1 MAKNYASLLYDEL
14 SEYERQDLMME
25 ARNLDISIRRMCVRN
40 YNEIQLAT
48 FVALNELPVEVADQI
63 DNFFTIFGKDRFTFF
78 TDMQILEAYCKMLL
92 NLQTRDSHGN
102 FNIKENEIAYE
113 FFKMMIEYYDNM
125 FYCLS
130 ED

>member
-25 ARNLDISIRRMCVRN
+25 ARNLDRLIRRMCVRD

-48 FVALNELPVEVADQI
+48 FVALGELPVEIANQI
-63 DNFFTIFGKDRFTFF
+63 DNFFTTFGKDRFTYF
-78 TDMQILEAYCKMLL
+78 TDTQIIEAYCKMLL
-92 NLQTRDSHGN
+92 NLQTRDSYGN
-102 FNIKENEIAYE
+102 YNIKENELVYE

-125 FYCLS
+125 FDCLP

>member
-92 NLQTRDSHGN
+92 NLQINGSNGN
-102 FNIKENEIAYE
+102 FDIKENEIAYE

-125 FYCLS
+125 FDCLS

>member
-1 MAKNYASLLYDEL
+1 MARNYASLLYDEL

-25 ARNLDISIRRMCVRN
+25 ARNLDRLIRRMCVRN

-48 FVALNELPVEVADQI
+48 FVALGELPIEITDQI
-63 DNFFTIFGKDRFTFF
+63 DNFFTTFGKDRFTFF

-92 NLQTRDSHGN
+92 NLQINGSSGN

-125 FYCLS
+125 FDCLS

>member
-25 ARNLDISIRRMCVRN
+25 ARNLDRLIRRMCVRD

-48 FVALNELPVEVADQI
+48 FVALGELPIEITDQM
-63 DNFFTIFGKDRFTFF
+63 DNFFTTFGKDRFTYF
-78 TDMQILEAYCKMLL
+78 TDTQIIEAYCKMLL
-92 NLQTRDSHGN
+92 NLQTHDSYGN

>member
-1 MAKNYASLLYDEL
+1 MAKNYTSLLYDEMN
-14 SEYERQDLMME
+14 EYGIQALMME
-25 ARNLDISIRRMCVRN
+25 VKNLNKLIRRMCVRN

-48 FVALNELPVEVADQI
+48 FVALGELPVEITDQI
-63 DNFFTIFGKDRFTFF
+63 DNFFTTFGKNRFTFF

-92 NLQTRDSHGN
+92 NLQTRDSNGD

-125 FYCLS
+125 F
-130 ED
+130 

>member
-1 MAKNYASLLYDEL
+1 MARNYASLLYDEL

-25 ARNLDISIRRMCVRN
+25 ARNLDRLIRRMCVNN

-48 FVALNELPVEVADQI
+48 FVALGELPVEITDQI
-63 DNFFTIFGKDRFTFF
+63 DSFFTTFGKDRFTYF
-78 TDMQILEAYCKMLL
+78 TDTQIIEAYCKMLL
-92 NLQTRDSHGN
+92 NLQTRDPRGN
-102 FNIKENEIAYE
+102 FNIEKNEIVYE

>member
-25 ARNLDISIRRMCVRN
+25 ARNLDRLIRRMCVKN

-48 FVALNELPVEVADQI
+48 FVALGELPVEIADQI
-63 DNFFTIFGKDRFTFF
+63 DNFFTTFGKDRFTFF
-78 TDMQILEAYCKMLL
+78 TDTQILEAYCKMLL
-92 NLQTRDSHGN
+92 NLQTRGSHGN

>member
-25 ARNLDISIRRMCVRN
+25 ARNLDRLIRRMCVRD

-48 FVALNELPVEVADQI
+48 FVALGELPVEITDQM
-63 DNFFTIFGKDRFTFF
+63 DNFFTTFGKDRFTFF
-78 TDMQILEAYCKMLL
+78 TDTQIIEAYCKMLL
-92 NLQTRDSHGN
+92 NLQTHDSYGN

>member
-25 ARNLDISIRRMCVRN
+25 ARNLDMLIRRMCVRD

-48 FVALNELPVEVADQI
+48 FVALGELPVEITNQI
-63 DNFFTIFGKDRFTFF
+63 DFFFTIFGKDRFTYF
-78 TDMQILEAYCKMLL
+78 TDTQIIEAYCKMLL

-113 FFKMMIEYYDNM
+113 FFKMMIEYYDKM

>member
-92 NLQTRDSHGN
+92 NLQINGSNGN
-102 FNIKENEIAYE
+102 FDIKENEIAYE

>member
-1 MAKNYASLLYDEL
+1 MAKNYSSLLYDEM
-14 SEYERQDLMME
+14 SEYEIQDLMME
-25 ARNLDISIRRMCVRN
+25 VRNLNRLIRRMCVRN

-48 FVALNELPVEVADQI
+48 FVALGELPVEITDQM
-63 DNFFTIFGKDRFTFF
+63 DNFFTTFGKDRFTFF
-78 TDMQILEAYCKMLL
+78 TDTQIIEAYCKMLL
-92 NLQTRDSHGN
+92 NLQTHDSYGN

>member
-1 MAKNYASLLYDEL
+1 MARNYTSLLYDEL

-25 ARNLDISIRRMCVRN
+25 ARNLDRLIRRMCVNN

-48 FVALNELPVEVADQI
+48 FVALGELPVEITDQM
-63 DNFFTIFGKDRFTFF
+63 DNFFAIFGKDRFTFF
-78 TDMQILEAYCKMLL
+78 TDTQIIEAYCKMLL
-92 NLQTRDSHGN
+92 NLQINDSYGN

>member
-25 ARNLDISIRRMCVRN
+25 ARNLDMLIRRMCVRN

-48 FVALNELPVEVADQI
+48 FVALGELPVEITNQMDK
-63 DNFFTIFGKDRFTFF
+63 FFTTFGKDRFTYF
-78 TDMQILEAYCKMLL
+78 TDTQIIEAYCKMLL
-92 NLQTRDSHGN
+92 NLQTRNSHGN

>member
-1 MAKNYASLLYDEL
+1 MARNYTSLLYDEL

-48 FVALNELPVEVADQI
+48 FVALNELPVEIADQI
-63 DNFFTIFGKDRFTFF
+63 DNFFTIFGKDRFTYF
-78 TDMQILEAYCKMLL
+78 TDMQIIEAYCKMLL
-92 NLQTRDSHGN
+92 NLQINGSNGN
-102 FNIKENEIAYE
+102 FNIKENELAYE

-125 FYCLS
+125 FDCLS

>member
-25 ARNLDISIRRMCVRN
+25 ARNLDILIKRMCVRD

-92 NLQTRDSHGN
+92 NLQINGSNGN
-102 FNIKENEIAYE
+102 FDIKENEIAYE

-125 FYCLS
+125 FDCLS

>member
-25 ARNLDISIRRMCVRN
+25 ARNLDRLIRRMCVRD

-48 FVALNELPVEVADQI
+48 FVALGELPVEITDQM
-63 DNFFTIFGKDRFTFF
+63 DNFFTTFGKDRFTYF
-78 TDMQILEAYCKMLL
+78 TDMQIIEAYCKMLL
-92 NLQTRDSHGN
+92 NLQTRDPRGN
-102 FNIKENEIAYE
+102 FNIEKNEIVYE
-113 FFKMMIEYYDNM
+113 FFKMMIKYYDDM

>member
-25 ARNLDISIRRMCVRN
+25 ARNLDMLIRRMCVRN

-48 FVALNELPVEVADQI
+48 FVALGELPVEITDQM
-63 DNFFTIFGKDRFTFF
+63 DNFFTTFGKDRFTYF
-78 TDMQILEAYCKMLL
+78 TDMQIIEAYCKMLL
-92 NLQTRDSHGN
+92 NLQTRDPRGN
-102 FNIKENEIAYE
+102 FNIEKNEIVYE
-113 FFKMMIEYYDNM
+113 FFKMMIKYYDDM

>member
-1 MAKNYASLLYDEL
+1 MVKNYASLLYDEM
-14 SEYERQDLMME
+14 SEYEIQGLMME
-25 ARNLDISIRRMCVRN
+25 VRNLNKLIRRMCIRN

-48 FVALNELPVEVADQI
+48 FVALNELPVEIKDQI
-63 DNFFTIFGKDRFTFF
+63 DNFFTTFGKDRFTFF

-92 NLQTRDSHGN
+92 NLQINDSYGN

-125 FYCLS
+125 FDCLP
-130 ED
+130 EY

>member
-1 MAKNYASLLYDEL
+1 MARNYASLLYDEL

-25 ARNLDISIRRMCVRN
+25 ARNLDRLIRRMCVRN

-48 FVALNELPVEVADQI
+48 FVALGELPVEITDQI
-63 DNFFTIFGKDRFTFF
+63 DSFFTTFGKDRFTYF
-78 TDMQILEAYCKMLL
+78 TDTQILEAYCKMLL
-92 NLQTRDSHGN
+92 NLQTRDSYGN

-113 FFKMMIEYYDNM
+113 FFKMMIEYYDDM